1 MKMKMNNNPNILGLS
16 FDYHDAAAA
25 LISNGKVISAAMEER
40 FSRIKHD
47 SAFPRSAISF
57 CIETAG
63 ITIEQVDAVVYY
75 ENPLLKFD
83 RILRSAMKTL
93 PESKTYF
100 YETLSSWVAE
110 NKFDVKRKIQEELGC
125 SLDKVHCVLHHQAH
139 AASAFY
145 CSPFDR
151 STIVTID
158 GVGEHETMTISL
170 GEGKRIKKI
179 SSVSL
184 PNSLGLFYSAFTA
197 FLGFKVNSGE
207 YKVMGM
213 SGFGTPVYQDKF
225 RALVNLLPDGG
236 FEIDQQYFN
245 FLCPEDLPY
254 NENLIFL
261 FGPPRPPE
269 TLFDIGDPRNPPADD
284 FQRQNRY
291 YADVAASL
299 QLVTEEIISHL
310 VNSAI
315 KQTGVGDVVM
325 AGGVALNSLANRIV
339 KDTIPGELF
348 IQPAAGDSG
357 SAVGAALFYSHSIC
371 DHPRDRAMADVF
383 LGKSYTNH
391 EIQEVLTE
399 HNIVSYRY
407 IKSEVELLKL
417 TVDKLAQG
425 DVVGWYQGAFEWGP
439 RALGNRSIIANPCI
453 KDMQKKVNE
462 KIKFREPFRPFAPS
476 VLADKADRFFEIPVI
491 EHAWDPEHF
500 MLAIARVK
508 ADKTSVIPAVTHIDG
523 TSRIQTVSRDV
534 SPLYYDLISA
544 FEKQTGIP
552 LVLNTSF
559 NLRGEPIV
567 NTPWDALKT
576 FYNSGL
582 DYLVLGRFFIHKDK
596 ITCK

>member
-207 YKVMGM
+207 YKVMGL
-213 SGFGTPVYQDKF
+213 SGFG
-225 RALVNLLPDGG
+225 
-236 FEIDQQYFN
+236 
-245 FLCPEDLPY
+245 
-254 NENLIFL
+254 
-261 FGPPRPPE
+261 
-269 TLFDIGDPRNPPADD
+269 
-284 FQRQNRY
+284 NR
-291 YADVAASL
+291 
-299 QLVTEEIISHL
+299 
-310 VNSAI
+310 SAI
-315 KQTGVGDVVM
+315 
-325 AGGVALNSLANRIV
+325 L
-339 KDTIPGELF
+339 
-348 IQPAAGDSG
+348 
-357 SAVGAALFYSHSIC
+357 
-371 DHPRDRAMADVF
+371 
-383 LGKSYTNH
+383 
-391 EIQEVLTE
+391 
-399 HNIVSYRY
+399 
-407 IKSEVELLKL
+407 
-417 TVDKLAQG
+417 
-425 DVVGWYQGAFEWGP
+425 
-439 RALGNRSIIANPCI
+439 
-453 KDMQKKVNE
+453 
-462 KIKFREPFRPFAPS
+462 
-476 VLADKADRFFEIPVI
+476 
-491 EHAWDPEHF
+491 
-500 MLAIARVK
+500 
-508 ADKTSVIPAVTHIDG
+508 
-523 TSRIQTVSRDV
+523 
-534 SPLYYDLISA
+534 
-544 FEKQTGIP
+544 
-552 LVLNTSF
+552 
-559 NLRGEPIV
+559 
-567 NTPWDALKT
+567 
-576 FYNSGL
+576 
-582 DYLVLGRFFIHKDK
+582 
-596 ITCK
+596 